1 MASPNTIFGTDM
13 PSLADEL
20 ARLLRQPH
28 GEPFKRDLIILD
40 GKASAHWLSHYLVRK
55 AKISE
60 KPEVVGLG
68 IHMNAKLV
76 NTQLFHQEITRMIRG
91 ENPVSEEA
99 DGMSSLPCR
108 IFEKLYAGRKGFSY
122 LTEGAKHQDKAMIL
136 WEASARIADWIK
148 ELNLNDPSWCKSVKK
163 GQCGDLEDLWREVSA
178 EMNVGEGLLT
188 PTDVLHALENP
199 LAVKKAADHLPG
211 RIFLF
216 ATGEVPQTVLDILKA
231 LSPQVKINALFLQP
245 TEGYYLDL
253 RNEIKEL
260 NGPKRIPKE
269 SSPLIENPGALLL
282 VQTGKHHAAMMKR
295 LIDDDF
301 WCPLG
306 QSGESLAEVG
316 HEKLLDRLKASIS
329 HFEAK
334 VSPKAYDG
342 DNSLTLHRCHNALR
356 EAEALR
362 DQLMAILAEDPSLS
376 AGDILILTP
385 DPDTYAPIL
394 AGVLGGTTPAFS
406 FGTAAVE
413 GAHQSPLGAL
423 AQTLLALPAGRLTS
437 QEFLDLCEQKIIRD
451 LNHWDEDS
459 LYSIRQWMFDAPYFW
474 GASSRHRESVAQT
487 TTDQWSLDY
496 FMRSLALGTAMADD
510 ATVCGTPEAMP
521 IAGIKGITEFRH
533 AAGLLELADNIKN
546 WTEFANE
553 QHTIEEWTERFGEL
567 LLFLLPEQDSY
578 GPTEVEAE
586 KALST
591 LKQDG
596 IKAGTSLID
605 SATFAAI
612 ALNYFDL
619 SKTKGQFLS
628 GRTTLAPL
636 RASSIHPA
644 KVIALVGMAD
654 GKFPSGNK
662 PHGKELKTSIV
673 STALPYRE
681 QSEQRGMHA
690 LMQIVSAAQ
699 SHLIITYQGY
709 AGETGKDAPAAMP
722 VEILRQACEKLSSGF
737 KTHRHA
743 PLSMQAGET
752 MDQERKALHVD
763 QAETF
768 DRTSAA
774 LATIPVIEEEAMPKI
789 EVDTSHWPLDAWIAF
804 WSDPVRYALESFN
817 VKPARKGEELASDEV
832 LSLNLGRGKKPHEL
846 TKLMERWVKRFN
858 KMRGRLPANDKE
870 ATFSGVVPA
879 DGYEAYA
886 EILADFNNGEEDDVT
901 DFDEQVTDYHASA
914 RRITIPTSAFEAA
927 YLANNCL
934 ILCITKKKIDESDLL
949 KGLATLGW
957 IRHNGELKT
966 VESVAVIGPRHG
978 LNKNGTPKKNG
989 LGAKPRNAVLTDKA
1003 VDELLSKMVLLGR
1016 SAVTPGFFLGYSTT
1030 KSAMVGALGTSGKG
1044 ATLTDLDNGN
1054 GRGDVAKEGHALL
1067 VNPSKYDFEAMN
1079 KAVGEALGQFM
1090 RYTAGDIEEM
1100 ITPSE
1105 PADEPPKPTVNKI
1118 RGSKKPKAQENQE
1131 NE

>member
-40 GKASAHWLSHYLVRK
+40 GKASANWLSHYLVRS
-55 AKISE
+55 AKVSE
-60 KPEVVGLG
+60 SPKVVGLG

-76 NTQLFHQEITRMIRG
+76 NTQLFHQEIARMIRG
-91 ENPVSEEA
+91 ENPVSDET
-99 DGMSSLPCR
+99 DGMSSLTCR

-122 LTEGAKHQDKAMIL
+122 LTDGAHDQDKAMIL

-148 ELNLNDPSWCKSVKK
+148 ELNLNDTSWCKAVKT
-163 GQCGDLEDLWREVSA
+163 GQRGNLEELWREISA
-178 EMNVGEGLLT
+178 EMGTETALLT
-188 PTDVLHALENP
+188 PSDVLLALESGTNVESV
-199 LAVKKAADHLPG
+199 ASHLPG

-231 LSPQVKINALFLQP
+231 LSPKVQVNALFLQP
-245 TEGYYLDL
+245 TEGYFLDL
-253 RNEIKEL
+253 RNEIKDL
-260 NGPKRIPKE
+260 SGPKRIPKE

-306 QSGESLAEVG
+306 QSGESLTDVDQDR
-316 HEKLLDRLKASIS
+316 LLDRLKASIS

-334 VSPKAYDG
+334 VSPKPYVG

-356 EAEALR
+356 EAEAVR

-385 DPDTYAPIL
+385 DPDTYAPL
-394 AGVLGGTTPAFS
+394 LSGVLGGTTPVFS

-423 AQTLLALPAGRLTS
+423 AQKLLALPAGRLTS
-437 QEFLDLCEQKIIRD
+437 QEFLDLCGQKIIRD

-459 LYSIRQWMFDAPYFW
+459 LYSIRQWMFDAPFFW
-474 GASSRHRESVAQT
+474 GASSTHRESVVQI

-510 ATVCGTPEAMP
+510 ATVCGSPEAMP
-521 IAGIKGITEFRH
+521 IAGIKGITDFRH
-533 AAGLLELADNIKN
+533 VAGLLDLAENIKQ
-546 WTEFANE
+546 WVEFSNE
-553 QHTIEEWTERFGEL
+553 QHSLEEWTAQFGEL
-567 LLFLLPEQDSY
+567 LLSLIPEQDSY
-578 GPTEVEAE
+578 GPTEVDAE
-586 KALST
+586 KALSSI
-591 LKQDG
+591 KQDG
-596 IKAGTSLID
+596 VKAGSTQLD
-605 SATFAAI
+605 SSTFAAI

-654 GKFPSGNK
+654 GKFPPGNK
-662 PHGKELKTSIV
+662 PHGKELKTAIATS
-673 STALPYRE
+673 ALPYRE

-690 LMQIVSAAQ
+690 IMQVITAAQ

-722 VEILRQACEKLSSGF
+722 VEILRQTCEKLSTGF

-752 MDQERKALHVD
+752 MDIERKALHID
-763 QAETF
+763 QSETY
-768 DRTSAA
+768 DRISAA
-774 LATIPVIEEEAMPKI
+774 LAKIPVIEEEAMPKI
-789 EVDTSHWPLDAWIAF
+789 EVDTNHWPLDAWISF
-804 WSDPVRYALESFN
+804 WSDPVRHALESFN
-817 VKPARKGEELASDEV
+817 VKPARKDEELASDEV
-832 LSLNLGRGKKPHEL
+832 LSINHGRGKKPNEI

-858 KMRGRLPANDKE
+858 KTRGRLPANDKE

-879 DGYEAYA
+879 DGGEEYA
-886 EILADFNNGEEDDVT
+886 NILASINNEADGVLT
-901 DFDEQVTDYHASA
+901 NFDEQVTDYHKSA
-914 RRITIPTSAFEAA
+914 RRINIPTSAFEAA
-927 YLANNCL
+927 YLADNCL
-934 ILCITKKKIDESDLL
+934 ILCVSKNKIAETDLI

-957 IRHNGELKT
+957 IRQNGDHKA
-966 VESVAVIGPRHG
+966 VESVAVIGPRAG
-978 LNKNGTPKKNG
+978 YNENGSPKRNG
-989 LGAKPRNAVLTDKA
+989 LGAKPRIAELTGKA
-1003 VDELLSKMVLLGR
+1003 VDELLSKMTLLGR

-1030 KSAMVGALGTSGKG
+1030 KSAIIGALGTSGKG
-1044 ATLTDLDNGN
+1044 ASLTDLDDGR
-1054 GRGDVAKEGHALL
+1054 GRGDIAKEGHALL

-1079 KAVGEALGQFM
+1079 KAVSEALGAFQ
-1090 RYTAGDIEEM
+1090 RYTAKDISGM
-1100 ITPSE
+1100 ITP
-1105 PADEPPKPTVNKI
+1105 PLTKDEPVAPEKKKP
-1118 RGSKKPKAQENQE
+1118 RASKKPKTQESQE